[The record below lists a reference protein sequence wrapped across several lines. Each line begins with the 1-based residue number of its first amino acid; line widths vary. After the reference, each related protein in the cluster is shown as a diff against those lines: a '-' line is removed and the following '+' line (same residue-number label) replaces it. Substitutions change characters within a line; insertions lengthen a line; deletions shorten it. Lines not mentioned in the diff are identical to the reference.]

1 MTHKPQFT
9 LEQLYISPF
18 TGQRHFDDEGR
29 MYYTPLERNLT
40 PSGIQVMDRYLQ
52 FLMSG
57 GFYRPT
63 FCAAEGITT
72 AQLAALVTVLTGY
85 NVVEFQN
92 LYVIQVAEQL
102 MRYTSLSIDYIARH
116 YGGINASNFCRMY
129 KRIKHV
135 SPGPRRAAMRQ
146 PGDEDRYTV
155 K

>member
-9 LEQLYISPF
+9 LEPLYISPF
-18 TGQRHFDDEGR
+18 TGQRHYNDDGQI
-29 MYYTPLERNLT
+29 YFTPLERNLT
-40 PSGIQVMDRYLQ
+40 PSGVHVMDRYLQ
-52 FLMSG
+52 FIMSG

-92 LYVIQVAEQL
+92 LYV
-102 MRYTSLSIDYIARH
+102 MSIDYIARH